1 MLGAHVSVAGGLHK
15 AFSHGH
21 KLGCDAIQIFVTN
34 PNRWSGSALSS
45 KQVES
50 FRKTHKQS
58 NIQQVIVHDIH
69 LTNLASPKA
78 ETLDKSTQA
87 FAWQLDLVEQLGLEY
102 FVTHLGSHLGAGEPE
117 GLRVLSRSLNQ
128 ILDQSQSAT
137 ILLETTAG
145 QGRNLGYRFEH
156 LQQIISQSNQPDRL
170 GVCFDTCHVFAAGY
184 DLRTEEDYYRTF
196 NQFDQIVGLGQ
207 IKAFHLNDAK
217 SGFGSRVDRHDHI
230 GQGNIGSTPFELL
243 VNDPR
248 FQGRPMIIE
257 TPEMNKMHDWNLK
270 TLRQLRPE
278 MPLDEPL
285 AD

>member
-15 AFSHGH
+15 AFSNGH

-45 KQVES
+45 EQVES
-50 FRKTHKQS
+50 FRKTHKQT

-78 ETLDKSTQA
+78 ETRDKSIQA
-87 FAWQLDLVEQLGLEY
+87 FAWQLGLVEQLGLGY

-117 GLRVLSRSLNQ
+117 GLGVLSQSLNQ
-128 ILDQSQSAT
+128 ILDESRSAT
-137 ILLETTAG
+137 VLLETTAG

-156 LQQIISQSNQPDRL
+156 LQQIISQSSQPDRL

-184 DLRTEEDYYRTF
+184 DLRTAEDYYRTF
-196 NQFDQIVGLGQ
+196 NQFDQIVGLSQ

-230 GQGNIGSTPFELL
+230 GQGNIGLTAFELL

-257 TPEMNKMHDWNLK
+257 TPEMNKMHDRNLK
-270 TLRQLRPE
+270 TLRQLRSP
-278 MPLDEPL
+278 MALDES
-285 AD
+285 

>member
-15 AFSHGH
+15 AFSNGH

-45 KQVES
+45 EQVES
-50 FRKTHKQS
+50 FRKTHKQT

-78 ETLDKSTQA
+78 ETQDKSIQA
-87 FAWQLDLVEQLGLEY
+87 FAWQLGLVEQLGLEY

-117 GLRVLSRSLNQ
+117 GLGVLSQSLNH
-128 ILDQSQSAT
+128 ILDESRSVT
-137 ILLETTAG
+137 VLLETTAG

-156 LQQIISQSNQPDRL
+156 LQQIISQSSQPDRL

-196 NQFDQIVGLGQ
+196 NQFDQIVGLSQ

-230 GQGNIGSTPFELL
+230 GQGNIGLTAFELL

-257 TPEMNKMHDWNLK
+257 TPEMNKMHDRNLK
-270 TLRQLRPE
+270 TLRQLRSP
-278 MPLDEPL
+278 MALDES
-285 AD
+285 

>member
-1 MLGAHVSVAGGLHK
+1 LLGAHVSVAGGLHK
-15 AFSHGH
+15 AFSNGH

-45 KQVES
+45 EQVES
-50 FRKTHKQS
+50 FRKTHKQT

-78 ETLDKSTQA
+78 ETRDKSIQA
-87 FAWQLDLVEQLGLEY
+87 FAWQLGLVEQLGLEY

-117 GLRVLSRSLNQ
+117 GLGVLSQSLNQ
-128 ILDQSQSAT
+128 ILDESRSAT
-137 ILLETTAG
+137 VLLETTAG

-156 LQQIISQSNQPDRL
+156 LQQIISQSSQPDRL
-170 GVCFDTCHVFAAGY
+170 GICFDTCHVFAAGY

-196 NQFDQIVGLGQ
+196 NQFDQIVGLSQ

-230 GQGNIGSTPFELL
+230 GQGNIGLTAFELL

-257 TPEMNKMHDWNLK
+257 TPEMNKMHDRNLK
-270 TLRQLRPE
+270 TLRQLRSP
-278 MPLDEPL
+278 MALDES
-285 AD
+285 

>member
-15 AFSHGH
+15 AFSNGH

-45 KQVES
+45 EQVES
-50 FRKTHKQS
+50 FRKTHKQT

-78 ETLDKSTQA
+78 ETQDKSIQA
-87 FAWQLDLVEQLGLEY
+87 FAWQLGLVEQLGLEY

-117 GLRVLSRSLNQ
+117 GLGVLSQSLNQ
-128 ILDQSQSAT
+128 ILDESRSAT
-137 ILLETTAG
+137 VLLETTAG

-156 LQQIISQSNQPDRL
+156 LQQIISQSSQPDRL

-196 NQFDQIVGLGQ
+196 NQFDQIVGLSQ

-230 GQGNIGSTPFELL
+230 GQGNIGLTAFELL

-257 TPEMNKMHDWNLK
+257 TPEMNKMHDRNLK
-270 TLRQLRPE
+270 TLRQLRSP
-278 MPLDEPL
+278 MALDES
-285 AD
+285 

>member
-15 AFSHGH
+15 AFSNGH

-34 PNRWSGSALSS
+34 PNRWLGSALSS
-45 KQVES
+45 EQVES
-50 FRKTHKQS
+50 FRKTHKQT

-78 ETLDKSTQA
+78 ETQDKSIQA
-87 FAWQLDLVEQLGLEY
+87 FAWQLGLVEQLGLEY
-102 FVTHLGSHLGAGEPE
+102 FVTHLGSHLGTGEPE
-117 GLRVLSRSLNQ
+117 GLGVLSQSLNQ
-128 ILDQSQSAT
+128 ILDESRSAT
-137 ILLETTAG
+137 VLLETTAG

-156 LQQIISQSNQPDRL
+156 LQQIISQSSQPDRL

-196 NQFDQIVGLGQ
+196 NQFDQIVGLSQ

-230 GQGNIGSTPFELL
+230 GQGNIGLTAFELL

-257 TPEMNKMHDWNLK
+257 TPEMNKMHDRNLK
-270 TLRQLRPE
+270 TLRQLRSP
-278 MPLDEPL
+278 MALDES
-285 AD
+285 

>member
-15 AFSHGH
+15 AFSNGH

-45 KQVES
+45 EQVES
-50 FRKTHKQS
+50 FRKTHKQT

-78 ETLDKSTQA
+78 ETRDKSIQA
-87 FAWQLDLVEQLGLEY
+87 FAWQLGLVEQLGLEY

-117 GLRVLSRSLNQ
+117 GLGVLSQSLNQ
-128 ILDQSQSAT
+128 ILDESRSAT
-137 ILLETTAG
+137 VLLETTAG

-156 LQQIISQSNQPDRL
+156 LQQIISQSSQPDRL

-184 DLRTEEDYYRTF
+184 DLRTAEDYYRTF
-196 NQFDQIVGLGQ
+196 NQFDQIVGLSQ

-230 GQGNIGSTPFELL
+230 GQGNIGLTAFELL

-257 TPEMNKMHDWNLK
+257 TPEMNKMHDRNLK
-270 TLRQLRPE
+270 TLRQLRSP
-278 MPLDEPL
+278 MALDES
-285 AD
+285 

>member
-15 AFSHGH
+15 AFSNGH

-45 KQVES
+45 EQVES
-50 FRKTHKQS
+50 FRKTHKQT

-78 ETLDKSTQA
+78 ETRDKSIQA
-87 FAWQLDLVEQLGLEY
+87 FAWQLGLVEQLGLEY

-117 GLRVLSRSLNQ
+117 GLGVLSQSLNQ
-128 ILDQSQSAT
+128 ILDESRSAT
-137 ILLETTAG
+137 VLLETTAG

-156 LQQIISQSNQPDRL
+156 LQQIISQSSQPDRL
-170 GVCFDTCHVFAAGY
+170 GICFDTCHVFAAGY

-196 NQFDQIVGLGQ
+196 NQFDQIVGLSQ

-230 GQGNIGSTPFELL
+230 GQGNIGLTAFELL

-257 TPEMNKMHDWNLK
+257 TPEMNKMHDRNLK
-270 TLRQLRPE
+270 TLRQLRSP
-278 MPLDEPL
+278 MALDES
-285 AD
+285 

>member
-15 AFSHGH
+15 AFSNGH

-45 KQVES
+45 EQVES
-50 FRKTHKQS
+50 FRKTHKQT

-78 ETLDKSTQA
+78 ETRDKSIQA
-87 FAWQLDLVEQLGLEY
+87 FAWQLGLVEQLGLEY

-117 GLRVLSRSLNQ
+117 GLGVLSQSLNQ
-128 ILDQSQSAT
+128 ILDESRSAT
-137 ILLETTAG
+137 VLLETTAG

-156 LQQIISQSNQPDRL
+156 LQQIISQSSQPDRL

-196 NQFDQIVGLGQ
+196 NQFDQIVGLSQ

-230 GQGNIGSTPFELL
+230 GQGNIGLTAFELL

-257 TPEMNKMHDWNLK
+257 TPEMNKMHDRNLK
-270 TLRQLRPE
+270 TLRQLRSP
-278 MPLDEPL
+278 MALDES
-285 AD
+285 

>member
-15 AFSHGH
+15 AFSNGH

-45 KQVES
+45 EQVES
-50 FRKTHKQS
+50 FRKTHKQT

-78 ETLDKSTQA
+78 ETRDKSIQA
-87 FAWQLDLVEQLGLEY
+87 FAWQLGLVEQLGLGY

-117 GLRVLSRSLNQ
+117 GLGVLSQSLNQ
-128 ILDQSQSAT
+128 ILDESRSAT
-137 ILLETTAG
+137 VLLETTAG

-156 LQQIISQSNQPDRL
+156 LQQIISQSSQPDRL

-196 NQFDQIVGLGQ
+196 NQFDQIVGLSQ

-230 GQGNIGSTPFELL
+230 GQGNIGLTAFELL

-257 TPEMNKMHDWNLK
+257 TPEMNKMHDRNLK
-270 TLRQLRPE
+270 TLRQLRSP
-278 MPLDEPL
+278 MALDES
-285 AD
+285 

>member
-15 AFSHGH
+15 AFSNGH

-34 PNRWSGSALSS
+34 PNRWLGSALSS
-45 KQVES
+45 EQVES
-50 FRKTHKQS
+50 FRKTHKQT

-78 ETLDKSTQA
+78 ETRDKSIQA
-87 FAWQLDLVEQLGLEY
+87 FAWQLGLVEQLGLEY

-117 GLRVLSRSLNQ
+117 GLGVLSQSLNQ
-128 ILDQSQSAT
+128 ILDESRSAT
-137 ILLETTAG
+137 VLLETTAG

-156 LQQIISQSNQPDRL
+156 LQQIISQSSQPDRL

-184 DLRTEEDYYRTF
+184 DLRTEENYYRTF

-230 GQGNIGSTPFELL
+230 GQGNIGLTAFELL

-257 TPEMNKMHDWNLK
+257 TPEMNKMHDRNLK
-270 TLRQLRPE
+270 TLRQLRSP
-278 MPLDEPL
+278 MALDES
-285 AD
+285 

>member
-15 AFSHGH
+15 AFSNGH

-45 KQVES
+45 EQVES
-50 FRKTHKQS
+50 FRKTHKQT

-78 ETLDKSTQA
+78 ETRDKSIQA
-87 FAWQLDLVEQLGLEY
+87 FAWQLGLVEQLGLEY

-117 GLRVLSRSLNQ
+117 GLGVLSQSLNQ
-128 ILDQSQSAT
+128 ILDESRSAT
-137 ILLETTAG
+137 VLLETTAG

-156 LQQIISQSNQPDRL
+156 LQQIISQSSQPDRL

-184 DLRTEEDYYRTF
+184 DLRTEENYYRTF

-217 SGFGSRVDRHDHI
+217 SEFGSRVDRHDHI
-230 GQGNIGSTPFELL
+230 GQGNIGPIAFELL

-248 FQGRPMIIE
+248 FQGRPMVIE
-257 TPEMNKMHDWNLK
+257 TPEMNKMHDQNLK
-270 TLRQLRPE
+270 TLRQLRSKTPRN
-278 MPLDEPL
+278 EPL

>member
-15 AFSHGH
+15 AFSNGH

-45 KQVES
+45 EQVES
-50 FRKTHKQS
+50 FRKTHKQT

-78 ETLDKSTQA
+78 ETQDKSIRA
-87 FAWQLDLVEQLGLEY
+87 FAWQLGLVEQLGLEY

-117 GLRVLSRSLNQ
+117 GLGVLSQSLNH
-128 ILDQSQSAT
+128 ILDESRSVT
-137 ILLETTAG
+137 VLLETTAG

-156 LQQIISQSNQPDRL
+156 LQQIISQSSQPDRL

-196 NQFDQIVGLGQ
+196 NQFDQIVGLSQ

-230 GQGNIGSTPFELL
+230 GQGNIGLTAFELL

-257 TPEMNKMHDWNLK
+257 TPEMNKMHDRNLK
-270 TLRQLRPE
+270 TLRQLRSP
-278 MPLDEPL
+278 MALDES
-285 AD
+285 

>member
-15 AFSHGH
+15 AFSNGH

-45 KQVES
+45 EQVES
-50 FRKTHKQS
+50 FRKTHKQT

-78 ETLDKSTQA
+78 ETRDKSIQA
-87 FAWQLDLVEQLGLEY
+87 FAWQLGLVEQLGLGY

-117 GLRVLSRSLNQ
+117 GLGVLSQSLNQ
-128 ILDQSQSAT
+128 ILDESRSAT
-137 ILLETTAG
+137 VLLETTAG

-156 LQQIISQSNQPDRL
+156 LQQIISQSSQPDRL
-170 GVCFDTCHVFAAGY
+170 GICFDTCHVFAAGY

-196 NQFDQIVGLGQ
+196 NQFDQIVGLSQ

-230 GQGNIGSTPFELL
+230 GQGNIGLTAFELL

-257 TPEMNKMHDWNLK
+257 TPEMNKMHDRNLK
-270 TLRQLRPE
+270 TLRQLRSP
-278 MPLDEPL
+278 MALDES
-285 AD
+285 

>member
-15 AFSHGH
+15 AFSNGH

-45 KQVES
+45 EQVES
-50 FRKTHKQS
+50 FRKIHKQT

-78 ETLDKSTQA
+78 ETRDKSIQA
-87 FAWQLDLVEQLGLEY
+87 FAWQLGLVEQLGLEY

-117 GLRVLSRSLNQ
+117 GLGVLSQSLNQ
-128 ILDQSQSAT
+128 ILDESRSAT
-137 ILLETTAG
+137 VLLETTAG

-156 LQQIISQSNQPDRL
+156 LQQIISQSSQPDRL

-196 NQFDQIVGLGQ
+196 NQFDQIVGLSQ

-230 GQGNIGSTPFELL
+230 GQGNIGLTAFELL

-257 TPEMNKMHDWNLK
+257 TPEMNKMHDRNLK
-270 TLRQLRPE
+270 TLRQLRSP
-278 MPLDEPL
+278 MALDES
-285 AD
+285 